1 MDINIHASLA
11 STTRRGRRRRRVARP
26 SGTATVAAV
35 VAMKAH
41 ARGARGRVVV
51 SAARLRRDGVWN
63 DASGAG
69 GWTGIE
75 RNHRR
80 SGAIERTGI
89 ESVRLGWTS
98 SSDASG
104 PPSLT

>member
-1 MDINIHASLA
+1 M
-11 STTRRGRRRRRVARP
+11 
-26 SGTATVAAV
+26 
-35 VAMKAH
+35 VAMKADD
-41 ARGARGRVVV
+41 RGARGRVGG

-80 SGAIERTGI
+80 SGAIEQTGI
-89 ESVRLGWTS
+89 ESVRLVWTS
-98 SSDASG
+98 SSDASE